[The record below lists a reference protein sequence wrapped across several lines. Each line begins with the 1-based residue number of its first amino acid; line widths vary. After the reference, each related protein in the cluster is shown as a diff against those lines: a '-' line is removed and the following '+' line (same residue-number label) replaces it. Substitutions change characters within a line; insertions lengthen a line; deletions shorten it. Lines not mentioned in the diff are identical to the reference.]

1 MGQYFSTGRQIFLL
15 NFLIQGSQNLT
26 SLESLFRNTLPTIQE
41 MTLHM
46 DITRWSISK
55 LVGYIICSQRWRH
68 SIQSDKTRLRTDC
81 GRSRTYCKIQLKLK
95 KVGKTTK
102 QFKYD

>member
-55 LVGYIICSQRWRH
+55 LVGYYLQPKMETFYTIR
-68 SIQSDKTRLRTDC
+68 
-81 GRSRTYCKIQLKLK
+81 
-95 KVGKTTK
+95 
-102 QFKYD
+102 